1 MTGPGILWPGSG
13 AKAPQG
19 VGGMVWIPSDADGQF
34 KYPLPEKPGLGFDL
48 SDDALKKYPFP
59 GMRPMVRVF
68 QKDGSV
74 AEW

>member
-1 MTGPGILWPGSG
+1 
-13 AKAPQG
+13 
-19 VGGMVWIPSDADGQF
+19 MVWIPRDADGQF